1 VAATTQ
7 RRAAEAGYAVFTPR
21 TLALYDLVVHGLS
34 NHLAWRCPTRHL
46 VAHYDRHVSA
56 NHLDVGVG
64 TGLLLDRCRFPTAP
78 HPPRL
83 ALLDANP
90 HCLAAAARRLARYRP
105 EVHRA
110 DVLAPLLLDL
120 APFDSIGLSYV
131 LHCLPGPMPAKA
143 AALDRLLPLLNPAG
157 GVLFGA
163 TLLGRGVPRGRLARR
178 LMAAYNARGFF
189 DNADDDPEGLRIAL
203 RERFPESTVRV
214 IGCAALFAARTGRAA
229 QSSHR
234 GGS

>member
-1 VAATTQ
+1 MAATPAE

-21 TLALYDLVVHGLS
+21 TLAFYDLVVHGLS
-34 NHLAWRCPTRHL
+34 NHLAWRCPTRYL
-46 VAHYDRHVSA
+46 VAHYERHVSA

-64 TGLLLDRCRFPTAP
+64 TGLLLDRCRFPARS
-78 HPPRL
+78 PRL

-90 HCLAAAARRLARYRP
+90 HCLAAAARRLARHRP

-110 DVLAPLLLDL
+110 DVLAPLRLGVP
-120 APFDSIGLSYV
+120 PFDSIGLSYV

-143 AALDRLLPLLNPAG
+143 AALDHLLPLLKPG

-163 TLLGRGVPRGRLARR
+163 TLLGRGVPRGRLARH

-189 DNADDDPEGLRIAL
+189 ANAEDDPEGLRTAL
-203 RERFPESTVRV
+203 RERFPESAVRV
-214 IGCAALFAARTGRAA
+214 IGCAALFAARTKRA
-229 QSSHR
+229 
-234 GGS
+234 G